1 MAQEKKVGRP
11 TKYEPKMCEVVI
23 ECGKQGMSKCEM
35 ALELDIAYDTFDRW
49 QNEITEFSEAVKE
62 AMRYSQAWWERN
74 GRMATFGAIDGFNAT
89 SYIFNMKNRFRADWN
104 DTVKNEH
111 SGPAGAGIAQAI
123 FHHIEEPASYG
134 NGKYQDQEDR
144 PVEARS

>member
-1 MAQEKKVGRP
+1 MAAKKKVGRP
-11 TKYEPKMCEVVI
+11 TKYEPKMCETVI

-49 QNEITEFSEAVKE
+49 QNENEQFSEAVKE

-74 GRMATFGAIDGFNAT
+74 GRMATFGGIDGFNAT

-104 DTVKNEH
+104 DTVKNELT
-111 SGPAGAGIAQAI
+111 GPDGGPIVQK
-123 FHHIEEPASYG
+123 IERVIVDPKDA
-134 NGKYQDQEDR
+134 
-144 PVEARS
+144 